1 MSKYEEIVI
10 ESVNH
15 VQSEFFTQEDV
26 DSKMDE
32 ITDLNGNVDI
42 NALFSYI
49 IELNTS
55 YSATLLADTL
65 ERLSDNGLLK

>member
-1 MSKYEEIVI
+1 MSKYEDIVI

-15 VQSEFFTQEDV
+15 VQSEIFTQEDV
-26 DSKMDE
+26 NSKMDE
-32 ITDLNGNVDI
+32 ITDIDGNVDI

-65 ERLSDNGLLK
+65 ERLSDNDLLK

>member
-1 MSKYEEIVI
+1 MSKYEDIVI

-15 VQSEFFTQEDV
+15 VQSKFFTQEEI

-32 ITDLNGNVDI
+32 ITDFDGNVDI

>member
-1 MSKYEEIVI
+1 MSKYEDIVI

-15 VQSEFFTQEDV
+15 VQSEFFTQEDI

-32 ITDLNGNVDI
+32 ITDFDGNVDI

-65 ERLSDNGLLK
+65 ERLSDNGFLK

>member
-1 MSKYEEIVI
+1 MSKYEDIVI

-15 VQSEFFTQEDV
+15 VQSKFFTQEEI

-32 ITDLNGNVDI
+32 ITDLDGNVDI

>member
-65 ERLSDNGLLK
+65 ERLSDKGLLK

>member
-1 MSKYEEIVI
+1 MSKYEDIVI

-15 VQSEFFTQEDV
+15 VQSEFFTREDI

-32 ITDLNGNVDI
+32 ITDFDGNVDI

-49 IELNTS
+49 VELNTS